1 MSHMAGILRSMS
13 DTPARLLRLLSL
25 LQTPRDW
32 PGSELAERLQ
42 VSRRTVRRAIQR
54 LRDLGYPVQATM
66 GAVGGYRLVAGTA
79 MPPLLLDDEEAVAV
93 AVGLGT
99 AANGTVT
106 GIEEASV
113 RALAKLEQVLP
124 SRLRY
129 RVSALHSI
137 TLPLPGA
144 QALVDPVVLTVI
156 ATAARDR
163 QQIRFRYTSH
173 DGTQGIRAAEPH
185 HLVHTGRRW
194 YLLGWDPA
202 NNGWRTFRADRM
214 TSPQTTGPRFTPRD
228 PPGGDAAAYVSRS
241 VSSAPYRYQAR
252 IRLHLPAQAAAER
265 LPPTV
270 GHLQADG
277 EHACILHTGAE
288 SPDVLALTDR
298 TGSSVL
304 ATLAGVRAQARAWS
318 SEVRRLRRSW
328 VGVGPKLRWVLED
341 SGEFP
346 DLPGLD
352 QLAAKQVVELGG
364 GVDAATYL
372 VRCPERDVV
381 VKLKS
386 GGLEAEAR
394 ALQAWKPYTT
404 HVPKVLGLG
413 TVPSMEERS
422 IRYLILGALK
432 NDEGRL
438 VETADEYL
446 DRSPADAREL
456 GRAVG
461 TELHRLHQAVDQT
474 GFGNFAD
481 SPGSERAYGSWG
493 GYLADFFTL
502 HAGLVRQLGIGE
514 DRIQATLA
522 FIRACPFA
530 AEARFLHGD
539 VSVRNV
545 AIFGYQPVTVG
556 LFDPNPVSG
565 DPSWDIAPMVN
576 NVAYG
581 ELRALQEGGPSQVL
595 VRDREL
601 LDGFWESYPGA
612 VAEESLLT
620 AQLVQALLQA
630 EHREHRLRQNQG
642 DAIEVE
648 VSYEFIRATVDRVAA

>member
-1 MSHMAGILRSMS
+1 MSHMAGILRSMG

-42 VSRRTVRRAIQR
+42 VSPRTIRRDIQR

-93 AVGLGT
+93 AIGLRT

-129 RVSALHSI
+129 RVSALHSV

-144 QALVDPVVLTVI
+144 QALVDPAILTVI

-163 QQIRFRYTSH
+163 QRIGFRYTSH
-173 DGTQGIRAAEPH
+173 DGTQGTRAAEPH

-214 TSPQTTGPRFTPRD
+214 TSPQITGPRFTPRD

-288 SPDVLALTDR
+288 SPDVLAIYVAII
-298 TGSSVL
+298 GAEFEVL
-304 ATLAGVRAQARAWS
+304 D
-318 SEVRRLRRSW
+318 
-328 VGVGPKLRWVLED
+328 P
-341 SGEFP
+341 P
-346 DLPGLD
+346 DLAEHI
-352 QLAAKQVVELGG
+352 LA
-364 GVDAATYL
+364 
-372 VRCPERDVV
+372 
-381 VKLKS
+381 
-386 GGLEAEAR
+386 
-394 ALQAWKPYTT
+394 
-404 HVPKVLGLG
+404 
-413 TVPSMEERS
+413 
-422 IRYLILGALK
+422 
-432 NDEGRL
+432 
-438 VETADEYL
+438 
-446 DRSPADAREL
+446 
-456 GRAVG
+456 
-461 TELHRLHQAVDQT
+461 
-474 GFGNFAD
+474 
-481 SPGSERAYGSWG
+481 
-493 GYLADFFTL
+493 LADRLT
-502 HAGLVRQLGIGE
+502 
-514 DRIQATLA
+514 
-522 FIRACPFA
+522 RAA
-530 AEARFLHGD
+530 H
-539 VSVRNV
+539 
-545 AIFGYQPVTVG
+545 Q
-556 LFDPNPVSG
+556 
-565 DPSWDIAPMVN
+565 
-576 NVAYG
+576 
-581 ELRALQEGGPSQVL
+581 
-595 VRDREL
+595 
-601 LDGFWESYPGA
+601 
-612 VAEESLLT
+612 
-620 AQLVQALLQA
+620 
-630 EHREHRLRQNQG
+630 
-642 DAIEVE
+642 
-648 VSYEFIRATVDRVAA
+648 